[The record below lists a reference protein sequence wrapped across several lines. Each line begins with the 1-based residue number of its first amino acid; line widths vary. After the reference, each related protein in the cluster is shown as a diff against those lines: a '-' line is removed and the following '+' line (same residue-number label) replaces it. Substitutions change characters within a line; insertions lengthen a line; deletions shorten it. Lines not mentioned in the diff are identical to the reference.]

1 MSEDLS
7 ALNDAE
13 LKAKRDAFGQIKV
26 GSIVKLKSG
35 GPELTVEAIDGDVL
49 NVMWFMG
56 ASLQRATF
64 ASMFLQHELT
74 NAEKAYASA
83 IMNEM
88 LGRVRKLAERNGLR
102 PREAW
107 DRSGFLLMEDV
118 A

>member
-7 ALNDAE
+7 ALTDE
-13 LKAKRDAFGQIKV
+13 DLKAKRDALGQIKV

-35 GPELTVEAIDGDVL
+35 GPELTVEAIDGDL
-49 NVMWFMG
+49 INVMWFMG
-56 ASLQRATF
+56 ASLQRASF
-64 ASMFLQHELT
+64 ASVFLQYELT
-74 NAEKAYASA
+74 NAEKAWASA
-83 IMNEM
+83 ITNEM
-88 LGRVRKLAERNGLR
+88 LGRVCRLAERNGLR